1 MWCSVCTTCL
11 WCVEPCRYEDI
22 RHTSFQLHPCG
33 GLPTERCFRLAVL
46 SFLLSFSCLVQV
58 GKPCGTT
65 MLQHKATA
73 DQALPPLSKHIPRL
87 ACQGFCTRVIG
98 GYRFFLLPY
107 RFTVNWTCFQK
118 NGHANTTLLHEGFYT
133 LSGETIKPCH
143 GSQSKQAFV
152 N

>member
-1 MWCSVCTTCL
+1 MCTTTCL
-11 WCVEPCRYEDI
+11 WCVEPCRCEDI

-46 SFLLSFSCLVQV
+46 SFLLSLSCLVQV

-98 GYRFFLLPY
+98 GYRFF
-107 RFTVNWTCFQK
+107 CFLIVLQ
-118 NGHANTTLLHEGFYT
+118 GIEHASRKTDMRILISYMGGFYT
-133 LSGETIKPCH
+133 LSNGIDV
-143 GSQSKQAFV
+143 F
-152 N
+152 